1 MALLGSQLR
10 TLDQHLANVKSDIQG
25 HGCSRRAKHG
35 LR

>member
-10 TLDQHLANVKSDIQG
+10 ILDQYLADVKSDIQG
-25 HGCSRRAKHG
+25 HGCSRRVKHG